1 MRLADGRGA
10 LSEESSHGPEQWFRL
25 AEEKT
30 VVDRWRRAGC
40 GGSFAMTRF
49 DTTVPTVP
57 GTVAGVVRADGVRI
71 GALIPVTVL
80 TCVLPAA
87 CSGTAVTGPTPAV
100 LGPTPATRQIEGL
113 PASVGQTVRTTEHPE
128 PGATRAVPSDASP
141 ADPNPA
147 EERSPR
153 SASSSA
159 ARPGSTRATSAFSV
173 PPVSGL
179 DAFGLTHGPRG
190 FQLPIRTVA
199 VHVVDNPNNVT
210 LVIDPSQGKQTYQ
223 FLIHRL
229 ASMGM
234 TITANGNNSL
244 IFHGRGWTGAY
255 TASAD
260 AAALT
265 LRTGPVG

>member
-1 MRLADGRGA
+1 
-10 LSEESSHGPEQWFRL
+10 
-25 AEEKT
+25 
-30 VVDRWRRAGC
+30 
-40 GGSFAMTRF
+40 
-49 DTTVPTVP
+49 
-57 GTVAGVVRADGVRI
+57 VAGVVRI
-71 GALIPVTVL
+71 GALVPVVVL

-100 LGPTPATRQIEGL
+100 LGPTPATRQTEGL
-113 PASVGQTVRTTEHPE
+113 PASAGQTVRTTEHPE
-128 PGATRAVPSDASP
+128 SDATRAVQSDASP
-141 ADPNPA
+141 ANPNPA
-147 EERSPR
+147 KQRSPR
-153 SASSSA
+153 PAASSTA
-159 ARPGSTRATSAFSV
+159 GVPESTPATPAFSV

-179 DAFGLTHGPRG
+179 DAFGLTHGPHG
-190 FQLPIRTVA
+190 FQLPTQTVA